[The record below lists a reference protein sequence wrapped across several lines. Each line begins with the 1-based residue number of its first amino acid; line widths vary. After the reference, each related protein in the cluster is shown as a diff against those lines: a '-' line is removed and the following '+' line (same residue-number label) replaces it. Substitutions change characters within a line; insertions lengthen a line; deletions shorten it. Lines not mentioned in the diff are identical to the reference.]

1 MLMVPPGGSAI
12 TAWRRCHNMK
22 TMFALVRRYAAADD
36 PRVAAANLVAL
47 VLAWNAPF
55 YPLYLRGAAGAT
67 ISEGAW
73 LTLCAF
79 PVFLAVPAMTRWHD
93 TWGRV
98 LLVTAGT
105 GNTLFCTW
113 LLGEAS
119 GTSLFLLPC
128 ITLAALLFRRS
139 EAWTLFPLLALPI
152 VTGMA
157 LSGRY
162 PFSPFACA
170 GAACL
175 AIVWLN
181 AVSVAILLAFLGV
194 LATGL
199 ADPGLAV
206 SGQHIRPTSD
216 GVRPRRQ

>member
-1 MLMVPPGGSAI
+1 
-12 TAWRRCHNMK
+12 MK
-22 TMFALVRRYAAADD
+22 AAFSLVRRYAAAED

-47 VLAWNAPF
+47 VLAWNTPF
-55 YPLYLRGAAGAT
+55 YPLYLIGAAGVAM
-67 ISEGAW
+67 SEAAW

-79 PVFLAVPAMTRWHD
+79 PVFLAVPAITRWHG

-105 GNTLFCTW
+105 GNTVFCTW

-139 EAWTLFPLLALPI
+139 ERVALFAFLALP
-152 VTGMA
+152 MA
-157 LSGRY
+157 IGVAMSGRY
-162 PFSPFACA
+162 PFSAFACT
-170 GAACL
+170 GAACA

-181 AVSVAILLAFLGV
+181 AVSAAILLAFLGV

-199 ADPGLAV
+199 ADPG
-206 SGQHIRPTSD
+206 QHISPGSG